1 MFDEVKL
8 SDCLDLSKFYMFEM
22 NIDLRS
28 EIERDMVNDIFK
40 NKLIHLRL
48 ICV

>member
-8 SDCLDLSKFYMFEM
+8 SDCLDLCKFYMFELK
-22 NIDLRS
+22 IDLRS
-28 EIERDMVNDIFK
+28 EIERDMVNDTIK
-40 NKLIHLRL
+40 NKSIHLRS